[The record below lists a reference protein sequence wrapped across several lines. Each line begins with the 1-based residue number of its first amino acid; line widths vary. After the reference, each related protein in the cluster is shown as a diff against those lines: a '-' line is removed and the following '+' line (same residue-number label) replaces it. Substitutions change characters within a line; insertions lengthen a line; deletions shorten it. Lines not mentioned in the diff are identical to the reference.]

1 MAFVSVI
8 VFMTMAAPVAD
19 TNIEV
24 LKLTAAFLAAVNFVY
39 YFFHYKTESEYHKR
53 KVEESKEVSSDG
65 RED

>member
-1 MAFVSVI
+1 
-8 VFMTMAAPVAD
+8 MAAPAAD

-39 YFFHYKTESEYHKR
+39 YFFHYKTETEYYKR